1 MNPCLSLVTMCE
13 TDSLK
18 ALEASARAGFGKVE
32 FWWPRLKTEL
42 QSGSL
47 DQILESLQEH
57 ELKPASMAGLGLELV
72 GSDALWRESL
82 ARAVDAF
89 TAVAPLAIPLI
100 IFTPGISHDVPHE
113 ALYSTAMERLQD
125 LADIAE
131 EFGIELALEFRSD
144 SRWLSSL
151 DTAAAIVS
159 QLDHPRIGLCLDLF
173 HYFLG
178 PSKFEDLNAIV
189 VGLLKS
195 VQFSDLIGT
204 PRELAR
210 DTDRI
215 LPGEGDFELSA
226 IVGRLQKYN
235 YSGIVSVEVPN
246 PHLWPIACDR
256 VADMAHQAISRL
268 WPEDQ
273 TMDDLELPDQEQSN
287 DNA

>member
-1 MNPCLSLVTMCE
+1 LQ
-13 TDSLK
+13 
-18 ALEASARAGFGKVE
+18 ALAE
-32 FWWPRLKTEL
+32 
-42 QSGSL
+42 
-47 DQILESLQEH
+47 I
-57 ELKPASMAGLGLELV
+57 
-72 GSDALWRESL
+72 
-82 ARAVDAF
+82 
-89 TAVAPLAIPLI
+89 
-100 IFTPGISHDVPHE
+100 
-113 ALYSTAMERLQD
+113 
-125 LADIAE
+125 AD

-159 QLDHPRIGLCLDLF
+159 QVDHPRIGLCLDLF
-173 HYFLG
+173 HYYLG

-226 IVGRLQKYN
+226 IVGRLQKYD
-235 YSGIVSVEVPN
+235 YSGRVSVEVPN

-256 VADMAHQAISRL
+256 VADMAHQAISRI

-273 TMDDLELPDQEQSN
+273 AVDDLELPDLEQSN